1 MRWSMRRAGLCAAI
15 LLLAGMMLGACSS
28 KEQGRGTFAV
38 NVKVIDKGEGEDGQY
53 WIMIAYPDKK
63 RLKSVDKIILEESVW
78 NTVQIDHKYTV
89 RYIRQEDGTYSF
101 SAITPLKD

>member
-1 MRWSMRRAGLCAAI
+1 MLLCAAI
-15 LLLAGMMLGACSS
+15 LLLAGLMLGACSS
-28 KEQGRGTFAV
+28 TKGQERDAVAV
-38 NVKVIDKGEGEDGQY
+38 NVKVIDKGKGDEGQY
-53 WIMIAYPDKK
+53 WIMMAYPDKK
-63 RLKSVDKIILEESVW
+63 KLKSVDKIILEESVW